1 MKICIL
7 TFRLHSN
14 FGFLMQAYALQYVLK
29 SLGHDPYTVDIRVEP
44 FSLSSKIKN
53 IIKLLLLFISRKLGF
68 PQLPYITS
76 KEQAYIDKNTWEFI
90 HNNINLTSRVKS
102 IKDLTKIGNQYDF
115 YLVGSDQVWRK
126 EYCPHI
132 PSYFLGFVSKG
143 RKKASYA
150 ASFGVSNPNY
160 TNKMIKQCKKLLSE
174 FSAISVREAEGV
186 KICRDL
192 FGVEATQT
200 LDPTLLLDKSKYLE
214 LVNTSEKTQHPET
227 PFILAYILDE
237 SSEKLSFIKQYAK
250 KKQLA
255 VYYIKPQNINEVGIK
270 RIDEC
275 VYPSISQWLN
285 AFENAD
291 FIITDSFHG
300 TVFSIIFKKQ
310 FVVIDNPKRGSSRLI
325 SLLKSFSLEDRL
337 ITNNKKI
344 NVISLIDYD
353 KVEPILK
360 EKKIKSLSF
369 LEYALKGDANTY

>member
-14 FGFLMQAYALQYVLK
+14 FGFLMQAYALQSVLK
-29 SLGHDPYTVDIRVEP
+29 DLGHEPYTIDIRDEP
-44 FSLSSKIKN
+44 LSISAKIKN
-53 IIKLLLLFISRKLGF
+53 KIKLLLLLVSRKSGF

-102 IKDLTKIGNQYDF
+102 IKDLKIIGNQYDY

-132 PSYFLGFVSKG
+132 PSYFLSFVSKG

-160 TNKMIKQCKKLLSE
+160 TDKMAKQCKKLLSD

-186 KICRDL
+186 KTCRDL

-214 LVNTSEKTQHPET
+214 LINTSEKPQHPET
-227 PFILAYILDE
+227 PFVLAYILDK
-237 SSEKLSFIKQYAK
+237 SYEKLNFIEQYAQK
-250 KKQLA
+250 KRLA
-255 VYYIKPQNINEVGIK
+255 IYYIKPQSINEVGIK

-291 FIITDSFHG
+291 FIISDSFHG

-337 ITNNKKI
+337 ISNNKKL
-344 NVISLIDYD
+344 NVLSLIDYN
-353 KVEPILK
+353 KVELILK
-360 EKKIKSLSF
+360 EKKKNSLSF
-369 LEYALKGDANTY
+369 LEYALKGDANTF